1 VLSNRLME
9 RSNKF
14 RSPSGSDKE
23 ALLSSTTQSLSDIP
37 LDNGTPAATIPS
49 SESTGSLKMNQFL
62 NSMSHRINS
71 NKPKYGNFQSNFL
84 SKARS
89 FCSARVFFWATG
101 LFISGYIFLYY
112 FEFIS
117 SSSSLLTSPFNL
129 GDRSSTY
136 RVKVLPSLLS
146 DEELH
151 SLPKESF
158 SYLAMIDA
166 GSSGCRAH
174 IYRYGKLGSIDGPL
188 YVLPQHTSKKI
199 KPGLSSFANNPNDA
213 GLSLGGLV
221 DFMKEQ
227 VPEEDWSVTP
237 IWLKATAG
245 LRMLPSSQSEAI
257 LDSIRK
263 FLLNS
268 KNSPF
273 YFRYS
278 WARIISGNEEGG
290 FGWIAFNYLKKLIG
304 PKKTKTTT
312 QPQVPFAVIEMGGA
326 SAQVSQVAPSV
337 EEAQKIPPEFRFS
350 FDIEGEEYHLYT
362 HSYLGYGA
370 EQAKE
375 QFYRLLKQQTAKTTV
390 DASPAVSLL
399 SKDPC
404 KHEGFVSP
412 AQQRRKLIAEHRAA
426 RGLFEDSH
434 NSTVDRIL
442 SSISSSLSSS
452 SSASS
457 ADLNPTCVQCVAS
470 LFTTIT
476 SFGTSL
482 LNDASS
488 ALSSISSAVSSSVSS
503 PSSPLASNN
512 LCSTPGPHSFGCV
525 YQPEFVT
532 NSPNIL
538 AFENFYYMSSALG
551 VKPHKN
557 HRNLASVIE
566 KSNISDV
573 KAISAVATTF
583 PLETTPYQIKE
594 ASETFCALPWNDVQA
609 HYPKD
614 TQGKDV
620 NMKTCFISAFSYSF
634 LVDGLKIPHNKVIT
648 IQREVDNSEIEWALG
663 AAYKETADFL
673 KRSHLRPT

>member
-1 VLSNRLME
+1 ME
-9 RSNKF
+9 RSTKY
-14 RSPSGSDKE
+14 RSPSSSDKE
-23 ALLSSTTQSLSDIP
+23 ALLPSTSQSLSDIP
-37 LDNGTPAATIPS
+37 LDSESSATFSASTIPS
-49 SESTGSLKMNQFL
+49 SESSGSLKMNQFL
-62 NSMSHRINS
+62 NNMSHRINS

-89 FCSARVFFWATG
+89 FCSARFFFWAAG

-117 SSSSLLTSPFNL
+117 SSSFLTSPFNL

-136 RVKVLPSLLS
+136 RVKILPSLLS

-199 KPGLSSFANNPNDA
+199 KPGLSSFAKNPNDA
-213 GLSLGGLV
+213 GLSVAGLI

-257 LDSIRK
+257 LDSVRK

-304 PKKTKTTT
+304 PKKAKTAS
-312 QPQVPFAVIEMGGA
+312 QSQRAPYAVIEMGGA
-326 SAQVSQVAPSV
+326 SAQVSQVAPSP
-337 EEAQKIPPEFRFS
+337 EEASKIPNEFRFS
-350 FDIEGEEYHLYT
+350 FEIEGEEYHLYT

-375 QFYRLLKQQTAKTTV
+375 QFYRLLKQQTAKTSPT
-390 DASPAVSLL
+390 ASSPAVSLL

-412 AQQRRKLIAEHRAA
+412 AQQRRKLLAEHRAS
-426 RGLFEDSH
+426 RGLLEDFQ
-434 NSTVDRIL
+434 NSTVDRVL
-442 SSISSSLSSS
+442 SSISASLSSS
-452 SSASS
+452 SSS
-457 ADLNPTCVQCVAS
+457 ADINPTCVQCVAS

-488 ALSSISSAVSSSVSS
+488 ALSSLSSAVSSSASS
-503 PSSPLASNN
+503 APSSPLASNN

-525 YQPEFVT
+525 YQPDFVT
-532 NSPNIL
+532 SSPNIL

-551 VKPHKN
+551 VRPHKN
-557 HRNLASVIE
+557 HRSLASVIE
-566 KSNISDV
+566 KSNISDI

-583 PLETTPYQIKE
+583 PLETTPYHIKE

-648 IQREVDNSEIEWALG
+648 IQKEVDNSEIEWALG